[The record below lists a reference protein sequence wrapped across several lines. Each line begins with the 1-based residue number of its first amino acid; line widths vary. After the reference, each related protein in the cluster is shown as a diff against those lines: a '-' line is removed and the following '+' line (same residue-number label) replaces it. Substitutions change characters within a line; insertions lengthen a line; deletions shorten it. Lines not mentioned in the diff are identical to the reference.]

1 MLRGCSTNG
10 LQADLVRRR
19 HRRAPAI
26 GLIHSRD
33 NRVAA
38 RAFGQKLL
46 AKVQPLSSFPRL
58 GRVYARLG
66 RDDVRELPVPPY
78 RVIYRVHDAEQ
89 TVTILIVW
97 HGTMQQPPRPPV

>member
-1 MLRGCSTNG
+1 MDYKLIWS
-10 LQADLVRRR
+10 DD
-19 HRRAPAI
+19 AI
-26 GLIHSRD
+26 GELRRLVSSIARD

-66 RDDVRELPVPPY
+66 RDDVRELPVPPC